1 MLGGRG
7 WLGRYQQEEGEGAA
21 TGILGTNRPL
31 ASQISTCWEGGVGF
45 AGTSRR
51 EEGAAN
57 SILGTNRPSAPLVS
71 TKRRGA
77 SLPPHHRYQHDRGG

>member
-21 TGILGTNRPL
+21 TGILGTNRP
-31 ASQISTCWEGGVGF
+31 
-45 AGTSRR
+45 
-51 EEGAAN
+51 
-57 SILGTNRPSAPLVS
+57 SAPLVS

-77 SLPPHHRYQHDRGG
+77 SLAPHHRYQHDGGVEVSKSTTGTNTPFVAQVST